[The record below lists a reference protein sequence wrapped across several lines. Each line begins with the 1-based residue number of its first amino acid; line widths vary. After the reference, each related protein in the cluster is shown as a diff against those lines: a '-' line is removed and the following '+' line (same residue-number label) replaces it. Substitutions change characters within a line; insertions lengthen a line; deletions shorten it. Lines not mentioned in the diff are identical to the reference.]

1 MRGSAIP
8 RQETTAGASGG
19 PCRLDRPYGESPG
32 KVPPRPFT
40 YAPVSMATASTSRAA
55 SAQATRHRLLDAAI
69 RRFAADGL
77 TTSFDAVAA
86 DAGVTKGALYHHFGS
101 KDGLVQAVYR
111 EAVNRHAQQV
121 LADSATGTGRERLLG
136 LIDASARLYTSREP
150 FYRLLIAL
158 HIDAAGARP
167 QLLGIAERVH
177 RQQREHMTALV
188 RAGQADGSIRADV
201 DPEAVGLTV
210 NAALEGF
217 VLVHQLEPPER
228 QGRLVAQF
236 RRLLED
242 LLS

>member
-1 MRGSAIP
+1 
-8 RQETTAGASGG
+8 
-19 PCRLDRPYGESPG
+19 
-32 KVPPRPFT
+32 
-40 YAPVSMATASTSRAA
+40 MATASTTRAA
-55 SAQATRHRLLDAAI
+55 SAQATRRRLLDAAI

-77 TTSFDAVAA
+77 GTSFDAVAA

-121 LADSATGTGRERLLG
+121 LADSAQGSGRERLLG

-177 RQQREHMTALV
+177 RQQREHMTSLV

-201 DPEAVGLTV
+201 DAEAVGVTV

-217 VLVHQLEPPER
+217 VLVHQLEPAER
-228 QGRLVAQF
+228 QGHLVAQF

-242 LLS
+242 LLA

>member
-1 MRGSAIP
+1 
-8 RQETTAGASGG
+8 
-19 PCRLDRPYGESPG
+19 
-32 KVPPRPFT
+32 
-40 YAPVSMATASTSRAA
+40 MATASTTRAA
-55 SAQATRHRLLDAAI
+55 SAQATRRRLLDAAI

-77 TTSFDAVAA
+77 GTSFDAVAA

-121 LADSATGTGRERLLG
+121 LADSAQGTGRERLLG

-177 RQQREHMTALV
+177 RQQREHMTSLV
-188 RAGQADGSIRADV
+188 RAGQADGSDPRRRRRGGGRRDGQRRARGLRARPA
-201 DPEAVGLTV
+201 PESAAVQDRL
-210 NAALEGF
+210 AAK
-217 VLVHQLEPPER
+217 
-228 QGRLVAQF
+228 F
-236 RRLLED
+236 RRLHGD

>member
-1 MRGSAIP
+1 M
-8 RQETTAGASGG
+8 
-19 PCRLDRPYGESPG
+19 
-32 KVPPRPFT
+32 
-40 YAPVSMATASTSRAA
+40 SRAA
-55 SAQATRHRLLDAAI
+55 ATKLAPRVPSRRQQSPASTRRALIEVAERLFTSHGYAATSLDVIVAGAQ
-69 RRFAADGL
+69 
-77 TTSFDAVAA
+77 
-86 DAGVTKGALYHHFGS
+86 VTKGALYHHFGS

-121 LADSATGTGRERLLG
+121 LADSAQGSGRERLLG

-177 RQQREHMTALV
+177 RQQREHMTSLV
-188 RAGQADGSIRADV
+188 RAGQADGSVRADV
-201 DPEAVGLTV
+201 DPEAVGVMV

-217 VLVHQLEPPER
+217 VLVHQLEPAER
-228 QGRLVAQF
+228 QGHLVAQF